1 MSGPLTYVA
10 IPYSC
15 NALTPISQHRTK
27 ERRFQ
32 IATIAAAMLAKCK
45 GWNPFSPITHSHPMH
60 VMGGLDGDWSFWCK
74 IDTEYLQCS
83 QRMVIVMED
92 GWEKSTGVTAET
104 GIAQNLGLPLLRM
117 TVPILSAGVW
127 YSTLT
132 DKDGV
137 SEQLSYEPAR

>member
-15 NALTPISQHRTK
+15 NSLSPISQHRTK

-60 VMGGLDGDWSFWCK
+60 VMGGLDGDWNFWCK
-74 IDTEYLQCS
+74 IDTEYLECS
-83 QRMVIVMED
+83 QRMVIVTEN
-92 GWEKSTGVTAET
+92 GWETSTGVTAE
-104 GIAQNLGLPLLRM
+104 GKIALGLKLPILKM
-117 TVPILSAGVW
+117 TVPIYSMGRW
-127 YSTLT
+127 TSTLT
-132 DKDGV
+132 DQFGV
-137 SEQLSYEPAR
+137 AEILTYEPAT